1 MKKGDKNN
9 KEKIYKITE
18 LSSGEKTIV
27 SYYKHTNKNYLDSE
41 DFCIKMPSTKWDCF
55 KGFKRTLKRYS
66 YLAKNHMFSRL
77 ESGYVYYFTLTLK
90 TQISSY
96 EEMKKLCKRY
106 EASIRSSKLFKNT
119 NFKYFRF
126 IEISLKNVESN
137 ILQPHVHY
145 FFVGD
150 KQLEIDDSD
159 VELFLLNKWKKLSEI
174 TGHYHKFERITNYTR
189 LKIAVDYVTDYT
201 SSKEKARLKKESLKG
216 MPAKFD
222 PISCSRNMDKPHIC
236 TFDFNPYEEETA
248 KYMTSSSCN
257 PFYDEYFE
265 YD

>member
-1 MKKGDKNN
+1 M
-9 KEKIYKITE
+9 YKTVV
-18 LSSGEKTIV
+18 LSSGEKTVV
-27 SYYKHTNKNYLDSE
+27 SYYKSNNKSTLDIDDTYVKTS
-41 DFCIKMPSTKWDCF
+41 STKWDCF
-55 KGFKRTLKRYS
+55 KSFKRTLKRYN

-77 ESGYVYYFTLTLK
+77 ESRYVYYFTLTLK

-96 EEMKKLCKRY
+96 EEMKNLCKRY
-106 EASIRSSKLFKNT
+106 EASIRNSKLFKNT

-189 LKIAVDYVTDYT
+189 LKIAVDYVTDYA
-201 SSKEKARLKKESLKG
+201 SSKEKAHMKRESLKG
-216 MPAKFD
+216 IPAKFD
-222 PISCSRNMDKPHIC
+222 PVSCSRNMDTPVISVLEY
-236 TFDFNPYEEETA
+236 NPYEGEIP